1 MLAGSD
7 WRSKV
12 MFPLETGLLI
22 YLFEIGVFP
31 RLTNTKEHAG
41 KFIPVPAY

>member
-1 MLAGSD
+1 MLLS
-7 WRSKV
+7 
-12 MFPLETGLLI
+12 LETGLLI

-41 KFIPVPAY
+41 TFIPVLAY